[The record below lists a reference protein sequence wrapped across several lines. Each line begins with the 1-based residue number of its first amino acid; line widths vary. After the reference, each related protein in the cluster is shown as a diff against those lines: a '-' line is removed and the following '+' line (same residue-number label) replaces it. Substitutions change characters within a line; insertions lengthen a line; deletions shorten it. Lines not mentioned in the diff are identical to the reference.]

1 VFGMILGILDA
12 IIVVPPGIVATPRI
26 ADPPRRTIIL
36 LDSDFAS
43 SGIGAFGG
51 IY

>member
-1 VFGMILGILDA
+1 MLGILDA
-12 IIVVPPGIVATPRI
+12 IIVLPQGIVATPRI

>member
-1 VFGMILGILDA
+1 MGALNLHIAHF
-12 IIVVPPGIVATPRI
+12 ATPRI

-36 LDSDFAS
+36 LDSDFAGS
-43 SGIGAFGG
+43 DIGAFGG